1 MEARPDAPMAW
12 RLCGNQIKLW
22 RQAAGVSREEL
33 AAEAGYGVE
42 AVRSM
47 EMGRRRPSQ
56 HLLRV
61 ADSMFGANGKLEST
75 HQYLEP
81 DRALVRTAEYMA
93 IEAEAVAMDWYEVLL
108 IPGLLQ
114 TEEYARVLM
123 ASHCPPVS
131 DETVEV
137 RVVARMERQ
146 KLLEKKTTL
155 FSFVIHEAAL
165 RSLVGGREV
174 MKRQLNRLLEVGE
187 LRNVSIQVL
196 PNGRGATPGLVG
208 GFVLLE
214 TSEHRHYCYGETQV
228 GSMLHADPERVSALM
243 KRHAVI
249 RMHALDEVES
259 ARFIR
264 EVAEEL

>member
-56 HLLRV
+56 HLLQV
-61 ADSMFGANGKLEST
+61 ADSMFGAGGKLESA

-81 DRALVRTAEYMA
+81 DKYITRAREYMA
-93 IEAEAVAMDWYEVLL
+93 IEAEAVAHHWYDVLL

-114 TEEYARVLM
+114 TEDYARVLM
-123 ASHCPPVS
+123 ASHCPPVD
-131 DETVEV
+131 DETVEA
-137 RVVARMERQ
+137 RVTGRMERQ
-146 KLLEKKTTL
+146 ELLKKTTTL

-165 RSLVGGREV
+165 RGMVGGPDV
-174 MKRQLNRLLEVGE
+174 MKGQLNHLLEVGQ

-196 PNGRGATPGLVG
+196 PMGQGAGPAISGP
-208 GFVLLE
+208 FSLLE
-214 TSEHRHYCYGETQV
+214 TADHRTYGYQEAQ
-228 GSMLHADPERVSALM
+228 GASMLYTDLERVGDLI
-243 KRHAVI
+243 KRHSMI
-249 RMHALDEVES
+249 RMHALDAEES
-259 ARFIR
+259 ARLIR
-264 EVAEEL
+264 RVAGEL

>member
-1 MEARPDAPMAW
+1 MAW

-56 HLLRV
+56 HLLQV
-61 ADSMFGANGKLEST
+61 ADSMFGAGGKLEST

-93 IEAEAVAMDWYEVLL
+93 LEAEAIAMHWYEVLL

-123 ASHCPPVS
+123 ANHCPPVS
-131 DETVEV
+131 DETVET
-137 RVVARMERQ
+137 RVVARLERQ
-146 KLLEKKTTL
+146 ELLKKTTTL

-165 RSLVGGREV
+165 RSLVGGPEV
-174 MKRQLNRLLEVGE
+174 MKRQLNHLVEVGE

-196 PNGRGATPGLVG
+196 PNGLGATPGLQG
-208 GFVLLE
+208 AFVLLE
-214 TSEHRHYCYGETQV
+214 TAEHKQYCYGETQV
-228 GSMLHADPERVSALM
+228 SSMLHADPERVSALM
-243 KRHAVI
+243 KRHAMI
-249 RMHALDEVES
+249 RMHALNEVES

-264 EVAEEL
+264 GVAEEL